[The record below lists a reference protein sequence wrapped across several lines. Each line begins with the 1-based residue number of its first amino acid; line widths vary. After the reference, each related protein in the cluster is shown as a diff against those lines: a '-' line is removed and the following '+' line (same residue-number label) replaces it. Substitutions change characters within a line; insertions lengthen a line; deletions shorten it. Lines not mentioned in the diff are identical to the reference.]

1 MSGVLCSAS
10 VPGSPMGYVDAAGGE
25 EVQHAR
31 DARFA
36 IDIATV
42 ISLPESKGNQ
52 WSSGLG
58 RSLGK
63 EFVK

>member
-1 MSGVLCSAS
+1 MSGVWFR
-10 VPGSPMGYVDAAGGE
+10 VSPWLPHGHVDAAGGE

-42 ISLPESKGNQ
+42 VSLQIEGDEC
-52 WSSGLG
+52 SSGLG
-58 RSLGK
+58 RSLGE